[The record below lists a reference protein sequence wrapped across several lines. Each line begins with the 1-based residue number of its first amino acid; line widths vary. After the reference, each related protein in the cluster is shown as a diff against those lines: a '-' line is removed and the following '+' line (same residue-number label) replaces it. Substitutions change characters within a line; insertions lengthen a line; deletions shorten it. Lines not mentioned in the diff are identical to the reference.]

1 MSISINTII
10 KRVLSGTVDA
20 FRIRKEKLE
29 IPLGDMLLQEKII
42 SLSQLQKALELQLW
56 SNQKL
61 GQIIVSQGYAKEEE
75 ILNAI
80 KKNYGISVD
89 SLENFKL
96 LPKSLR
102 GKIAD
107 LRMPIKMKL
116 SIAIIFIIW
125 FTILILSFVILARQK
140 EQLYAQT
147 VKLGKVSL
155 AYFTNNAGIP
165 ILDDDILSLNM
176 LIKEASAVEGLF
188 YAVIIDNDKVIKAHT
203 DISQIGKPLQ
213 KFNDDYKVTKEGDIS
228 YFTYKLADGENVLNI
243 SRPITFQHKNIGT
256 VHVGISIDFIQHQI
270 HKESIFILTLSILI
284 VILGIAIA
292 ILLGFSFS
300 RPISEL
306 VRATQEIGKGNF
318 LYKIN
323 VARKDEFG
331 DLALALTYMSKELW
345 KKLITQ
351 QSFGRYVSPK
361 ILDLILSN
369 PEVHWLKGT
378 RLEATVLFADIRN
391 FTSYSETREPES
403 IVENLNEYFSIVTS
417 HILENGG
424 YVDKFIGD
432 AVMGVFCIPVP
443 QTDHAERAVRA
454 AIAIQKDLRER
465 AGGKNEL
472 LSRIGIGINSGVL
485 VSGNLGSDTK
495 MEYTV
500 IGDNVNIASR
510 LASLAGQGEI
520 IISSQTFE
528 LTRDLISQK
537 PLPPQRVKGKSEP
550 IEIFQVLGMLE

>member
-10 KRVLSGTVDA
+10 NRVLSGTVDA
-20 FRIRKEKLE
+20 FRMKKEKLE

-96 LPKSLR
+96 QPKSLR

-243 SRPITFQHKNIGT
+243 SSPITFQHKNIGT

-292 ILLGFSFS
+292 VLLGFSFS

>member
-1 MSISINTII
+1 M
-10 KRVLSGTVDA
+10 KKDKA
-20 FRIRKEKLE
+20 E

-75 ILNAI
+75 ILDAI
-80 KKNYGISVD
+80 KKNYGISID
-89 SLENFKL
+89 SLENFRL
-96 LPKSLR
+96 QPKSLR

-107 LRMPIKMKL
+107 FRMPIKMKL

-125 FTILILSFVILARQK
+125 FTILILSFVILERQK

-155 AYFTNNAGIP
+155 AYFTNNAGVP
-165 ILDDDILSLNM
+165 LLDDDILSLNM
-176 LIKEASAVEGLF
+176 LIKEASAVEGLL

-203 DISQIGKPLQ
+203 DIAQIGKPMQ
-213 KFNDDYKVTKEGDIS
+213 KFNDDYKVTTDGDIS
-228 YFTYKLADGENVLNI
+228 YFTYKLTDGENVLNI

-256 VHVGISIDFIQHQI
+256 VQVGISIDFIQHQI
-270 HKESIFILTLSILI
+270 HKESIFILTLSVLI

-292 ILLGFSFS
+292 VMLGFSFS

-306 VRATQEIGKGNF
+306 VHATQEIGKGNF

-361 ILDLILSN
+361 VLDLILSN

-454 AIAIQKDLRER
+454 AIAIQKDLRKR
-465 AGGKNEL
+465 TGDKNEL

-528 LTRDLISQK
+528 LTKDLISQK